1 MTIKMKK
8 IYLSPATDIYNVNL
22 RDGFLQSASQMG
34 DKSQYAG
41 GSSSDWFDGS
51 EDNRGLNYDEGAGS
65 EDLSRTSNGGN
76 VWDNAW

>member
-1 MTIKMKK
+1 MKK

-22 RDGFLQSASQMG
+22 RDGFLQSASQMFEVIIWFVI
-34 DKSQYAG
+34 S
-41 GSSSDWFDGS
+41 SSSDWFDGS

-76 VWDNAW
+76 IWDNAW